1 MSLGLYK
8 IQLWC
13 NVTNVNTEKVRER
26 ELKVP
31 FIMTHERPHFLK
43 LKDTIERTCHI
54 IYLMII
60 TSLGNSTVSHGIN
73 RY

>member
-13 NVTNVNTEKVRER
+13 NVTNVNTEKVWER
-26 ELKVP
+26 ELEVP

-43 LKDTIERTCHI
+43 SKDTIERTCHI
-54 IYLMII
+54 IHLII
-60 TSLGNSTVSHGIN
+60 NSLGNSAASHGIN